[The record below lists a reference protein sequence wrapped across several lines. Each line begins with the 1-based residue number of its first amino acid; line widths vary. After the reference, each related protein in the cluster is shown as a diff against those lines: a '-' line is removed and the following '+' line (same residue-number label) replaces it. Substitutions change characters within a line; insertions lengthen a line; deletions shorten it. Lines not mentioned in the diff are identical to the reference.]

1 MPQPLSGPGIGLP
14 LPQSLYPTQLQNAP
28 ADISSNF
35 LTLAPGDAIPVPAGK
50 WFISLDG
57 VCVLQFLDPV
67 TGVWR
72 GFESGR
78 GGYYN
83 VKSDGFTMRIANMTG
98 CPIAAIV
105 TGGGTGY
112 SQATATITA
121 SAGGSTWQPIV
132 GGQLSIVTVGVSGS
146 GYGLAPLV
154 FIPPPPNPGVQAT
167 ASATLSAGTVA
178 SVTLTNVGAGYKTV
192 PAAVILPNPTDPN
205 LGVSAITQATVTFGL
220 VNATAITAALCTNN
234 GAAQSNATAPTLTPA
249 GAGGSGATISA
260 VMMST
265 LTGISV
271 AGGGFGYGANSVLQT
286 FGGAPTV
293 TPAYTNPAIELNTY
307 RPRNAS
313 AGLTVTA
320 GSITALGTIYD
331 SGLFAGVPLD
341 VIATQGA
348 PTSTAANISLT
359 IGGANGTVFLQPAP

>member
-1 MPQPLSGPGIGLP
+1 MSQGLSGPGIGLP
-14 LPQSLYPTQLQNAP
+14 IPQFLYPTELQNAP
-28 ADISSNF
+28 YDVGSNY

-50 WFISLDG
+50 WFITLDS

-78 GGYYN
+78 GGFYN
-83 VKSDGFTMRIANMTG
+83 VKSDGFTLRIANLTG

-105 TGGGTGY
+105 TGGGSGY
-112 SQATATITA
+112 TQATATIVA

-132 GGQLSIVTVGVSGS
+132 GGQLSVVSLGS
-146 GYGLAPLV
+146 AGAGYGLAPLV

-167 ASATLSAGTVA
+167 AAATLSAGTVA
-178 SVTLTNVGAGYKTV
+178 SVSLTNVGAGYKTV
-192 PAAVILPNPTDPN
+192 PTGVILPNPTDPN
-205 LGVSAITQATVTFGL
+205 LGVSAITQATVTFAL

-234 GAAQSNATAPTLTPA
+234 GAAQANATAPTLTPA

-265 LTGISV
+265 LTGTSIG
-271 AGGGFGYGANSVLQT
+271 AGGFGYGANSVLRT

-293 TPAYTNPAIELNTY
+293 TPAYTNPAIELNAY
-307 RPRNAS
+307 RPRDAE
-313 AGLTVTA
+313 AALTVTA
-320 GSITALGTIYD
+320 GSITAVGTIYD
-331 SGLFAGVPLD
+331 SGLFAGVPLG

-348 PTSTAANISLT
+348 PTSTAASITLT
-359 IGGANGTVFLQPAP
+359 IGGANGTVLLQPAP